1 MLPGN
6 PWVPMIK
13 PVDRPSALNPGTAV
27 INFTQNKKKKNNKNG
42 ISLSS
47 DGRKNGY
54 MKLLISV
61 IPEAVSGRRNRMMS
75 FDGIAVITAELALE
89 IG

>member
-1 MLPGN
+1 
-6 PWVPMIK
+6 
-13 PVDRPSALNPGTAV
+13 
-27 INFTQNKKKKNNKNG
+27 
-42 ISLSS
+42 
-47 DGRKNGY
+47 
-54 MKLLISV
+54 MKLLNSV